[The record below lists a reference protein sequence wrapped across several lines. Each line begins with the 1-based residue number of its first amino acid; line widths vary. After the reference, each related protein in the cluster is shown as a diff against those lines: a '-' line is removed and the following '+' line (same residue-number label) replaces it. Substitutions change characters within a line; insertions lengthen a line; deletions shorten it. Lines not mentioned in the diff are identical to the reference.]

1 MFGNIK
7 YPLWFEVDYIP
18 ISVYSHILL
27 NHNRLKLNGGSSIF
41 FPVKQI
47 KCYKSRCKRMLTK
60 INKLTV
66 CNYYIYI
73 VKRLM
78 LAQEIK
84 DVELLLYVGKFY
96 HNLAKRLDTLL

>member
-1 MFGNIK
+1 
-7 YPLWFEVDYIP
+7 
-18 ISVYSHILL
+18 
-27 NHNRLKLNGGSSIF
+27 
-41 FPVKQI
+41 
-47 KCYKSRCKRMLTK
+47 MLTK